1 MAGAA
6 RPIFLSSLSSHSY
19 PLSISLLPLFFP
31 LSLSPLDNDELLLE
45 LSKHQQFDGWHEAS
59 SPSRRSTGAM
69 TATSPVTISSTTHLH
84 GLTRTSSRL
93 PPDPSSVHACRSRP
107 SSSLSRWPLHSFLV
121 STYWACGW
129 LRQWARGRRW
139 LHHDPAQWWW
149 IQDSRRW
156 IHKMATATQQ
166 WIHKIVTALR
176 RW

>member
-1 MAGAA
+1 VQ
-6 RPIFLSSLSSHSY
+6 RDQNIYIYISSRFCSHSNPLVPVLSLLPFLSSFDLSS
-19 PLSISLLPLFFP
+19 SLILPS

-121 STYWACGW
+121 STYRACG
-129 LRQWARGRRW
+129 
-139 LHHDPAQWWW
+139 
-149 IQDSRRW
+149 
-156 IHKMATATQQ
+156 
-166 WIHKIVTALR
+166 
-176 RW
+176 